1 MTGIISI
8 DGGAYFGT
16 DELLD
21 LAKEEGFSAA
31 VVFGFKMDE
40 TGNEIPYAMS
50 SEGFTDASILYL
62 IEAGMRDIKNDL
74 FNDFEE

>member
-1 MTGIISI
+1 
-8 DGGAYFGT
+8 
-16 DELLD
+16 
-21 LAKEEGFSAA
+21 
-31 VVFGFKMDE
+31 
-40 TGNEIPYAMS
+40 MS